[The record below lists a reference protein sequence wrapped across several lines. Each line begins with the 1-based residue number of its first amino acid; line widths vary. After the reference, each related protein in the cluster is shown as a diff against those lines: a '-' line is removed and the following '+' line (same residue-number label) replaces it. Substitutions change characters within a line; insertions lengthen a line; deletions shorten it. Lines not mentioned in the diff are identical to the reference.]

1 MRARLAGTDWFAHL
15 PLVLLGLRSTPREDS
30 SVSASEAL
38 FGAPLVL
45 PGEFLDSPEL
55 PSKEFLRRVQQVLKN
70 NPVSPPHHK
79 SATMVPSSTVP
90 LSLLSAAY
98 VFIREDS
105 SKPPLSPLYRGPYK
119 VLSRTP
125 KYFVVQIGS
134 KHDTVSVDRLKPV
147 LSETPVVPQLPPRRG
162 RPPALKPPAPVPPA
176 PKPPAL
182 VPPSIIRKLPTSLK
196 KDIKPSKRVRM
207 SPEVDLRLGTRQ
219 NPRRSVRD
227 KPRPLYSVD
236 RC

>member
-1 MRARLAGTDWFAHL
+1 M
-15 PLVLLGLRSTPREDS
+15 
-30 SVSASEAL
+30 
-38 FGAPLVL
+38 
-45 PGEFLDSPEL
+45 
-55 PSKEFLRRVQQVLKN
+55 
-70 NPVSPPHHK
+70 
-79 SATMVPSSTVP
+79 
-90 LSLLSAAY
+90 
-98 VFIREDS
+98 FIREDS

-147 LSETPVVPQLPPRRG
+147 ISETPVVPQLPPRRG
-162 RPPALKPPAPVPPA
+162 RPPALKPPAPVLPA
-176 PKPPAL
+176 P